1 MSKEN
6 DPKQAEYALGLDE
19 FETILPKICSRE
31 TSTDPKGWSKDN
43 PLQDH
48 CAVVS
53 LVANKLYGGIILRA
67 SLEGTPYAKSRS
79 HYKNRFSFG
88 DKDFTVDQFKQ
99 GYPEGLYYEER
110 IRKDLVSNPGTLSR
124 YTQLTLNLAEY
135 LEGENPLLKDDLY
148 KRCIV
153 HALMS
158 PCQKMGFGAVLT
170 RNNLVVAEAHND
182 TIDELAYMCNP
193 ECIRLNIKSRT
204 ESMLG
209 ACGHAEEL
217 VMKIAR
223 DNDIPLKECDLYV
236 AGVKENG
243 LPWIK
248 KQPEHT
254 CLRCS
259 VQMYYAG
266 LKSINVPVKDRWESL
281 TPQEALRTAAR
292 YATQEK
298 QIGG

>member
-1 MSKEN
+1 MLKEIN
-6 DPKQAEYALGLDE
+6 PENIEPKLDINK
-19 FETILPKICSRE
+19 FEAILPKICSRE
-31 TSTDPKGWSKDN
+31 TSTDPEGWSEDN

-48 CAVVS
+48 CAVAT
-53 LVANKLYGGIILRA
+53 LVANKLYGGTILRA

-79 HYKNRFSFG
+79 HYINRFSFG
-88 DKDFTVDQFKQ
+88 DKDFTAPQFKQ
-99 GYPEGLYYEER
+99 GYPEGLFYEER
-110 IRKDLVSNPGTLSR
+110 TRQYLVSNSGTLSR

-135 LEGENPLLKDDLY
+135 LEGENPLLKDSLY
-148 KRCIV
+148 KRCIA
-153 HALMS
+153 HALVS

-170 RNNLVVAEAHND
+170 KNGQIVAEAHND
-182 TIDELAYMCNP
+182 TIEELAYLCDP
-193 ECIRLNIKSRT
+193 KCIRLEIKSRT

-223 DNDIPLKECDLYV
+223 DNGIPLKECDLYV
-236 AGVKENG
+236 AGVKANG

-254 CLRCS
+254 CLRCC

-281 TPQEALRTAAR
+281 TPQEALRTAAK

-298 QIGG
+298 QVS